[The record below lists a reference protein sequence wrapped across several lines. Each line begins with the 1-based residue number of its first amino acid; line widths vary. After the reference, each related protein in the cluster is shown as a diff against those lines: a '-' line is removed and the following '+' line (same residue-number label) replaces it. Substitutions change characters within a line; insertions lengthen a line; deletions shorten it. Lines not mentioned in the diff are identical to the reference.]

1 MRIPRLS
8 SSAPDSP
15 CCLFCSQKVSSEDR
29 AGYETHLVERHSL
42 ERGVQQAVTQTFQAQ
57 PHRPDQ
63 DSWEGLDSFKSVKCV
78 MESLEKLING
88 KVLTKKATDVEPYEE
103 LKKFVEDTER
113 DMKKKT
119 NVKEEESVISKV
131 HVKKE
136 GQKEDNNKAKPHSLK
151 QKIFDVPCKKP
162 TDGSFKLVKHVK
174 KECATIQAVENAED
188 KAGKDED
195 SAVDLRWTDLSQ
207 SGEKDGAGSPGQAQ
221 YQCLVCIANIPW
233 NEDSLVNHIRSHKLD
248 LNKYTNLFGKAI
260 RKQINKQLGKDVEED
275 FVYSTFKGSPK
286 SDLKP
291 QTQTP
296 KIECLLCHKEFS
308 TNFKLQR
315 HKKTEHARVKT
326 EIKIEN
332 AEKILSSEI
341 NFSTTNNDSAIR
353 DVKKEMATDKFHCDT
368 CRFTSTSKGHLT
380 KHVKQVH
387 EKCEGLNCCNKTYAT
402 KWELFVHLNERH
414 KDNKDYFTKFG
425 IFPSLEKYLF
435 K

>member
-42 ERGVQQAVTQTFQAQ
+42 ERRVQQTVTQTFQIKA
-57 PHRPDQ
+57 HRPDQ
-63 DSWEGLDSFKSVKCV
+63 DNWEGLDSFKSVKGV
-78 MESLEKLING
+78 MESLEKLVNV
-88 KVLTKKATDVEPYEE
+88 KVFTKKDTDLEPYED
-103 LKKFVEDTER
+103 LQKFVDDTER
-113 DMKKKT
+113 DMKKKM
-119 NVKEEESVISKV
+119 NEQGKESVISKV

-136 GQKEDNNKAKPHSLK
+136 GRKEDQNRATPHSSK
-151 QKIFDVPCKKP
+151 KKIFDIPCKST
-162 TDGSFKLVKHVK
+162 TDGSSKPVKPVK
-174 KECATIQAVENAED
+174 QDATSRAVENADD
-188 KAGKDED
+188 KSGKDED
-195 SAVDLRWTDLSQ
+195 SAEDLRWTDLSQ

-233 NEDSLVNHIRSHKLD
+233 NEESLVNHVRSHKLD

-260 RKQINKQLGKDVEED
+260 RKQINKQLGKDVEAD
-275 FVYSTFKGSPK
+275 FVNSTVNVSPK
-286 SDLKP
+286 SDFK
-291 QTQTP
+291 TQTKT

-315 HKKTEHARVKT
+315 HKKNEHTKVKT
-326 EIKIEN
+326 DVKIEN
-332 AEKILSSEI
+332 VEKIPTSEI
-341 NFSTTNNDSAIR
+341 NFSTFNNDSAVR
-353 DVKKEMATDKFHCDT
+353 DVKKEVVGDKFHCNT

-387 EKCEGLNCCNKTYAT
+387 EKCEGLNCCNQTFAN
-402 KWELFVHLNERH
+402 KWKLFVHLNERH

-425 IFPSLEKYLF
+425 IFQSLEKYLI